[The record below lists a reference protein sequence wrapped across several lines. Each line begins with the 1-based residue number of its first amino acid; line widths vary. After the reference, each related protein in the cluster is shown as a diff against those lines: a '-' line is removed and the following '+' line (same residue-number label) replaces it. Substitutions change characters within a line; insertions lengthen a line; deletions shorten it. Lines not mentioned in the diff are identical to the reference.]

1 MKIITISIKLSGNN
15 FNRKQQQL
23 NIFLVTF
30 TYLFKKEE
38 TGVGSRIECVRGNG
52 AAGQRVELMNQ
63 GAHLVRG
70 LVHVDAGGKGVLN
83 RQDIIKLRRKKR
95 QYLKSL

>member
-1 MKIITISIKLSGNN
+1 MA
-15 FNRKQQQL
+15 
-23 NIFLVTF
+23 TF